1 MSEITFYC
9 PNCWREIPPHA
20 SVCAFCQT
28 HLDER
33 ANDSFVEKLLAALN
47 HPVPA
52 KAAFAAY
59 LLGELRE
66 RNALEALLEI
76 ARERGEPERREAAI
90 IALGKLG
97 DARAMEALT
106 KIAADE
112 ASYARERVAAEN
124 ALRALRSASLTLK

>member
-1 MSEITFYC
+1 MSEITYYC
-9 PNCWREIPPHA
+9 PNCWQEISPRA

-28 HLDER
+28 RLDER
-33 ANDSFVEKLLAALN
+33 ANDSFGEKLRAALH

-66 RNALEALLEI
+66 RNALDALLNI

-97 DARAMEALT
+97 DARAIEALSN
-106 KIAADE
+106 IAADE
-112 ASYARERVAAEN
+112 TSFARERVAAEN
-124 ALRALRSASLTLK
+124 ALRLLASASLTLK

>member
-1 MSEITFYC
+1 MSELTYYC
-9 PNCWREIPPHA
+9 PNCWQENPPRA

-28 HLDER
+28 RLDER
-33 ANDSFVEKLLAALN
+33 ANDSFVEKLRAALH

-66 RNALEALLEI
+66 RNALDALLNI

-97 DARAMEALT
+97 DARAVEALM
-106 KIAADE
+106 KITADD

-124 ALRALRSASLTLK
+124 ALQLLCSASLAL